1 MPRQPSRAAEVYEP
15 LPENAAPG
23 QHQHPPLTAAVH
35 TAVHIPSDREH
46 AISQQLLSFSAAE
59 AHQVFQQLQ
68 TGTEGLSAE
77 EAARRLRHFGPNSL
91 ATTRGAAWYR

>member
-1 MPRQPSRAAEVYEP
+1 MPRQHSRAAAGYEP

-23 QHQHPPLTAAVH
+23 QRLGCPPTGAAH

-59 AHQVFQQLQ
+59 AHQVFQHLQ
-68 TGTEGLSAE
+68 TGSEGLSAGE
-77 EAARRLRHFGPNSL
+77 VARRLRHFGPNSL
-91 ATTRGAAWYR
+91 ATTHGAAWYR